1 MKATY
6 EFAESAMSRKL
17 KGAVFGL
24 AILGPFLPIT
34 STPGLAINYFF
45 SFDGGAVTGEVELSA
60 GQNNQAATAAFIN
73 RYPISLD
80 LIETAPFQVI
90 DLNTSI
96 NSFDVNAARQI
107 ISATLDNLGPVDYSL
122 CLSTGNLAPGTVCQ
136 LTNGAE
142 GSFLESNLGAGLVEG
157 TDLTFT
163 PITSTPLP
171 AALPLFATGLG
182 ALGLL
187 GWRRKKKAATA
198 LAA

>member
-24 AILGPFLPIT
+24 AILGPFFADHVDARL
-34 STPGLAINYFF
+34 SYD
-45 SFDGGAVTGEVELSA
+45 SFDGGAVTGEVDGLSA
-60 GQNNQAATAAFIN
+60 GQNNQAATAAFID

-80 LIETAPFQVI
+80 LIETASFRMI

-96 NSFDVNAARQI
+96 NSFDVNAAGQI

-142 GSFLESNLGAGLVEG
+142 GSFLESNLGAGLG
-157 TDLTFT
+157 
-163 PITSTPLP
+163 
-171 AALPLFATGLG
+171 
-182 ALGLL
+182 
-187 GWRRKKKAATA
+187 
-198 LAA
+198 